1 MEFTIQNLNYFLAM
15 LLYKIIVFIKT
26 NTSKLLDKMV
36 QFTDI
41 VKQNEI
47 IYFDFETTGLNPYHE
62 HIIDY
67 AFLLEDPESNEVY
80 IESLVNPNT
89 KFDKIIT
96 DITGIH
102 PDDLEDKKNI
112 YHHVETIYDF
122 INSNHKQILHKSIPQ
137 RFLVAHNC
145 EGFDKIFLMRLF
157 QEFKSNYPLT
167 KNWHFIDT
175 LPLAK
180 KMLPDLKSHSL
191 KTLCKYYNIKEG
203 THRALSDTVALKQVF
218 NRLITD
224 LSYRKKLSKQFI
236 LDNPQIVIDYY
247 SFN

>member
-1 MEFTIQNLNYFLAM
+1 MHSTIQKINYFLAFC
-15 LLYKIIVFIKT
+15 LYKIIVFFRT
-26 NTSKLLDKMV
+26 NTSKLIDKIV
-36 QFTDI
+36 QFSET

-62 HIIDY
+62 RIIDY
-67 AFLLEDPESNEVY
+67 AFLLEDPDSDEIY
-80 IESLVNPNT
+80 IESLVNPET

-102 PDDLEDKKNI
+102 PDDLENEKNI
-112 YHHVETIYDF
+112 YHHLNTIYEF
-122 INSNHKQILHKSIPQ
+122 INSNYRTLLYKSIPQ

-145 EGFDKIFLMRLF
+145 EGFDKIFLLRIF
-157 QEFKSNYPLT
+157 DEFKIKYPLI

-180 KMLPDLKSHSL
+180 KMLPNLKSHSL
-191 KTLCKYYNIKEG
+191 KVLCKHYKIKEG
-203 THRALSDTVALKQVF
+203 THRALSDTVALKLVF
-218 NRLITD
+218 HELITD
-224 LSYRKKLSKQFI
+224 LSKRKNISKQFI
-236 LDNPQIVIDYY
+236 LDNPKIIIDYY